1 MDDAKT
7 KTKRELVFLIILTIL
22 FFLYLFTISDLSN
35 IIHSQFLNNIFIS
48 ILVGFLGI
56 FAYYTIMNTL
66 NTKELIY
73 AFLLNILAS
82 FLFFSMLNNP
92 LLKLF
97 GSLYTAYILIPLILG
112 IIFDSITNDVR
123 KRIIYYMVLFSIIG
137 FIFLP

>member
-7 KTKRELVFLIILTIL
+7 KTKRKLVFLIILTIL
-22 FFLYLFTISDLSN
+22 FFLYLFTISDLSS

-66 NTKELIY
+66 NAKELIY

-82 FLFFSMLNNP
+82 FLFFSMINNP

>member
-22 FFLYLFTISDLSN
+22 FFLYLFTISDLSS

-66 NTKELIY
+66 NAKELIY

-82 FLFFSMLNNP
+82 FLFFSMINNP

>member
-1 MDDAKT
+1 MDDTKT

-35 IIHSQFLNNIFIS
+35 IIPSRFLNNIFIS

-82 FLFFSMLNNP
+82 FLFFSMINNP

>member
-1 MDDAKT
+1 MD
-7 KTKRELVFLIILTIL
+7 
-22 FFLYLFTISDLSN
+22 
-35 IIHSQFLNNIFIS
+35 
-48 ILVGFLGI
+48 
-56 FAYYTIMNTL
+56 TL
-66 NTKELIY
+66 NIKELLS

-92 LLKLF
+92 FLKLF

-112 IIFDSITNDVR
+112 IIFDSITNDAR